1 MIMMQESNNCWVKLL
16 RDKRTDEIVRLLFD
30 TDRFARIK
38 NNKGIEIVLSKHSLT
53 LNFEEI

>member
-1 MIMMQESNNCWVKLL
+1 MNTTQELNNCWVKLL
-16 RDKRTDEIVRLLFD
+16 RDKRTDEIVRLLFE

-38 NNKGIEIVLSKHSLT
+38 NNKGIEIVLSKHSLI

>member
-1 MIMMQESNNCWVKLL
+1 MIMTKELNNCWVKLL
-16 RDKRTDEIVRLLFD
+16 RDKRTNEIVRLLFE

>member
-16 RDKRTDEIVRLLFD
+16 RDKRTNEIVRLLFD

>member
-1 MIMMQESNNCWVKLL
+1 MIMMKESNNCWVKLL
-16 RDKRTDEIVRLLFD
+16 RDKRTDEIVRLLFA

>member
-1 MIMMQESNNCWVKLL
+1 MNTTKELNNCWVKLL
-16 RDKRTDEIVRLLFD
+16 QDKRTDEIVRLLFE